1 MGRGIRN
8 YGEVWEKLDE
18 LKLIREELCELVG
31 SEDNN
36 VILRWIQAQKKL
48 SHPCPGKFLLGLTK
62 PKQDS
67 ARKTWDDFLEKL
79 KSKGASQASIEYTLD
94 KLSRCS
100 SIEESV
106 QMFERLFQEIK
117 NDFKASKEKTF
128 RRFNQ

>member
-1 MGRGIRN
+1 MGRGIRS
-8 YGEVWEKLDE
+8 YDEVWEKLDE
-18 LKLIREELCELVG
+18 LKLTREALCELVG
-31 SEDNN
+31 SDDNN
-36 VILRWIQAQKKL
+36 VIFKWIEAQKKL

-67 ARKTWDDFLEKL
+67 ARKTWDDFLDKL
-79 KSKGASQASIEYTLD
+79 KSRNTPSSSIEYILD

-106 QMFERLFQEIK
+106 QTFERLFQEIK
-117 NDFKASKEKTF
+117 NDFRGPKEKTN